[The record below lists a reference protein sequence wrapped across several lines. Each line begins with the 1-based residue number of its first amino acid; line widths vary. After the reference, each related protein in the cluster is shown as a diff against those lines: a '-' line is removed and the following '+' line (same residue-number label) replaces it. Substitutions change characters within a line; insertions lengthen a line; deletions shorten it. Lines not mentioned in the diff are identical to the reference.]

1 MNPDYHDPKNYV
13 PPAVPGDNWEDLDQM
28 SETPQIGL
36 QPRRPDRRIPTKRD
50 LNTASARRHAQ
61 TPKLC
66 EEEQTPAMEP
76 IPVCAK
82 PPVKQTPEAAKN
94 AAKKVSKKAEKK
106 ATKTG
111 TKRSAKRKDPDV
123 LESEMDDAPNHQIEA
138 AEPLPNHTLEV
149 VPDVD
154 EKEIPLP
161 VPVERGSKRFKVNE
175 ITPQRPVE
183 TRARKTPLTLSKTT
197 GKWSSNETFIQKTS
211 TQHEDLLSSDVTNV
225 RATLIW
231 IISAGAVVIFIVVG
245 AILLSRPAKPESDA
259 PKLTIFSDAKTDK
272 TAKGE
277 IKSDESLDT
286 LIDGEDRAKMIF
298 AKYATAKEL
307 DDFIDIIYLPDKNR
321 KLISNV
327 WKPTGMASGWKP
339 GENSNWAV
347 METGGVRYGVLTVV
361 LANSTSFR
369 AVLRQ
374 DGDAMKIDW
383 KATTGYSSANYA
395 ELKHG
400 KGDAVEIRAILSPG
414 DFYTFSLPEGE
425 FRCYRLTAP
434 DRGENIWAYTKIN
447 SAYDAKLISQFV
459 PSQLTGEAPTEI
471 PVVMVLARGPAQSLP
486 NQWIISD
493 VVRLNWLDE

>member
-13 PPAVPGDNWEDLDQM
+13 PPAAPGDNWEDLDQM

-50 LNTASARRHAQ
+50 LDTGSARRYAQ

-66 EEEQTPAMEP
+66 EEEQTPSAEP
-76 IPVCAK
+76 IPVGAK
-82 PPVKQTPEAAKN
+82 APLQRAPK
-94 AAKKVSKKAEKK
+94 AAKKADNKAEIKV
-106 ATKTG
+106 TKIG
-111 TKRSAKRKDPDV
+111 AKRSVKKKDPDDLGSV
-123 LESEMDDAPNHQIEA
+123 MDDSPKDEIEA
-138 AEPLPNHTLEV
+138 AESLPNHTLEV
-149 VPDVD
+149 VPDAD

-161 VPVERGSKRFKVNE
+161 VAVERGRKRFKVNE
-175 ITPQRPVE
+175 IAPQRPVE
-183 TRARKTPLTLSKTT
+183 NRVRKTPLSISKTT
-197 GKWSSNETFIQKTS
+197 GKWSSSETLMQKS
-211 TQHEDLLSSDVTNV
+211 SNRHEESLSSNVTNV

-231 IISAGAVVIFIVVG
+231 IMSAGAVVIFIVVG
-245 AILLSRPAKPESDA
+245 AILLSRPAKPGSEA

-272 TAKGE
+272 PEKGG
-277 IKSDESLDT
+277 IKVKESLGT
-286 LIDGEDRAKMIF
+286 LIDGEDQAKMIF

-307 DDFIDIIYLPDKNR
+307 DDLMDLIHLPDKNR

-327 WKPTGMASGWKP
+327 WEPLGIASGWKP
-339 GENSNWAV
+339 GENSTWLV
-347 METGGVRYGVLTVV
+347 MEAGGVRYGVLTGV
-361 LANSTSFR
+361 LPNSMSFR

-383 KATTGYSSANYA
+383 RATTGYSSANYA

-414 DFYTFSLPEGE
+414 DFHTFSLPEGE

-434 DRGENIWAYTKIN
+434 DREENIWAYTKLN
-447 SAYDAKLISQFV
+447 SAYDAKLVSQFV
-459 PSQLTGEAPTEI
+459 PSQLTGEAPREI
-471 PVVMVLARGPAQSLP
+471 PVVMMLARGPAQSLP
-486 NQWIISD
+486 NQWIVSN